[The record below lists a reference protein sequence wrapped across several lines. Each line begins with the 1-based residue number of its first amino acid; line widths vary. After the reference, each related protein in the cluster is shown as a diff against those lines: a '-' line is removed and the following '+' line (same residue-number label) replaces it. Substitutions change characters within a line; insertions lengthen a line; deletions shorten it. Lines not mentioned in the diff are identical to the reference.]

1 MNRHP
6 DAVALTRKLLAF
18 DTINP
23 PGAEQACA
31 AYLGSLLEGAG
42 FRVEYAEFAPTRMSL
57 VARIGRAIDRPPL
70 GFTGHMDTVPL
81 GAAQW
86 KRDAFGE
93 SLEGGRLYGRGA
105 SDMKSGVA
113 AFVVAALAM
122 AERLRDSPGV
132 ALVLTADEECGCGG
146 ASFLARQT
154 TLLGKVG
161 ALLVGEPT
169 ANYPLVGHKG
179 ALWLEART
187 SGITAHGSMPERGD
201 NAIYKAMHAV
211 DVLRHFDFGVEPH
224 PLMGRPTLNVGTLH
238 GGLNINSV
246 PDRATI
252 GVDIRT
258 IPGMDHGRV
267 RGRLEKALGESVEIV
282 PIVDV
287 EAIYSDPG
295 GSWMQGVFA
304 TTERNTGERAE
315 PRSATYFTDAA
326 VLNAVYR
333 DVPICVLGPGE
344 PQLAHQ
350 TDEYCV
356 VDRIEQSVVIYSDF
370 IREWNDE

>member
-1 MNRHP
+1 MNQHP
-6 DAVALTRKLLAF
+6 DAVQLTRKLLSF
-18 DTINP
+18 NTINP

-31 AYLGSLLEGAG
+31 EYLGTLLERAG
-42 FRVEYAEFAPTRMSL
+42 FRVDYAAFAPTRTSV
-57 VARIGRAIDRPPL
+57 VARIGRDMDKPPL

-81 GAAQW
+81 GGAPW
-86 KRDAFGE
+86 KRDAFGA
-93 SLEGGRLYGRGA
+93 SLEGGRLYGRGS

-113 AFVVAALAM
+113 AFVGAALAL
-122 AERLRDSPGV
+122 AERLRQSPGV
-132 ALVLTADEECGCGG
+132 TLVLTADEECGCGG
-146 ASFLARQT
+146 AAHLARET
-154 TLLGKVG
+154 NLLGRVG

-187 SGITAHGSMPERGD
+187 TGVTAHGSMPERGD
-201 NAIYKAMHAV
+201 NAVYKAARAV
-211 DVLRHFDFGVEPH
+211 DVLRQFDFAVEPH
-224 PLMGRPTLNVGTLH
+224 PLMGPPTLNVGTLH

-252 GVDIRT
+252 GIDIRT
-258 IPGMDHGRV
+258 IPGQNHAVV
-267 RGRLEKALGESVEIV
+267 REELRHALGETVELV

-287 EAIYSDPG
+287 EAIYSSPESD
-295 GSWMQGVFA
+295 WMQQVFA
-304 TTERNTGERAE
+304 AAERQIGERPRA
-315 PRSATYFTDAA
+315 RSATYFTDAA

-350 TDEYCV
+350 TDEYCL
-356 VDRIEQSVVIYSDF
+356 VDRVEQSADMYAELL
-370 IREWNDE
+370 REWNG

>member
-1 MNRHP
+1 MNHAP
-6 DAVALTRKLLAF
+6 DAIALTQKLLSF
-18 DTINP
+18 NTINP

-31 AYLGSLLEGAG
+31 AYLGSLLQAAG
-42 FRVEYAEFAPTRMSL
+42 FRVDYAAFAATRTSL
-57 VARIGRAIDRPPL
+57 VARIGRDLDKRPL
-70 GFTGHMDTVPL
+70 GFTGHLDTVPL
-81 GAAQW
+81 GASRW
-86 KRDAFGE
+86 KHDAFGA
-93 SLEGGRLYGRGA
+93 SLEGGKLYGRGS

-113 AFVVAALAM
+113 GFVVAALAL
-122 AERLRDSPGV
+122 AERLKQSPGV
-132 ALVLTADEECGCGG
+132 TLVLTADEECGCGG
-146 ASFLARQT
+146 ARFLARQT

-187 SGITAHGSMPERGD
+187 SGVTAHGSMPERGD
-201 NAIYKAMHAV
+201 NAVYKAVRAV
-211 DVLRHFDFGVEPH
+211 DALRNFDFGVEPH
-224 PLMGRPTLNVGTLH
+224 HLMGGPTLNVGTLH

-252 GVDIRT
+252 GIDIRT
-258 IPGMDHGRV
+258 IPGQAHEGV
-267 RGRLEKALGESVEIV
+267 RSRLARALGEAVEIV
-282 PIVDV
+282 PMVDV
-287 EAIYSDPG
+287 EAVYSDPRDP
-295 GSWMQGVFA
+295 WMQQVFA
-304 TTERNTGERAE
+304 TAGAITGERPE

-350 TDEYCV
+350 TDEHCL
-356 VDRIEQSVVIYSDF
+356 VDRVEQSVAVYSDL
-370 IREWNDE
+370 IREWNF

>member
-1 MNRHP
+1 MNPHP
-6 DAVALTRKLLAF
+6 DVVALTRKLLSF

-31 AYLGSLLEGAG
+31 EYLGALLERSG
-42 FRVEYAEFAPTRMSL
+42 FRVDYAAFAPTRTSV
-57 VARIGRAIDRPPL
+57 VARIGRDMDKPPL

-81 GAAQW
+81 GGAQW
-86 KRDAFGE
+86 KRDPFGA
-93 SLEGGRLYGRGA
+93 SLEGGRLYGRGS

-113 AFVVAALAM
+113 AFVVAALAQ
-122 AERLRDSPGV
+122 AERLRESPGV
-132 ALVLTADEECGCGG
+132 TLVLTADEECGCGG
-146 ASFLARQT
+146 AAHLARET
-154 TLLGKVG
+154 SLLGRVG

-187 SGITAHGSMPERGD
+187 TGVTAHGSMPERGD
-201 NAIYKAMHAV
+201 NAVYKAARAV
-211 DVLRHFDFGVEPH
+211 DVLRQFDFAVEPH
-224 PLMGRPTLNVGTLH
+224 PLMGPPTLNVGTLH
-238 GGLNINSV
+238 GGLNVNSV

-252 GVDIRT
+252 GIDIRT
-258 IPGMDHGRV
+258 IPGQDHAGV
-267 RGRLEKALGESVEIV
+267 RSKLQHALGDAVELT

-287 EAIYSDPG
+287 QAIYSSPESG
-295 GSWMQGVFA
+295 WMQQVFA
-304 TTERNTGERAE
+304 AAERQIGERPHA
-315 PRSATYFTDAA
+315 RSATYFTDAA

-350 TDEYCV
+350 TDEYCL
-356 VDRIEQSVVIYSDF
+356 VDRVEQSVDMYAELL
-370 IREWNDE
+370 RAWNA

>member
-1 MNRHP
+1 MNQNP
-6 DAVALTRKLLAF
+6 DAVQLTRKLLSF
-18 DTINP
+18 NTINP

-31 AYLGSLLEGAG
+31 EYLGTLLERAG
-42 FRVEYAEFAPTRMSL
+42 FRVDYAAFAPTRTSV
-57 VARIGRAIDRPPL
+57 VARIGRDMDRPPI

-81 GAAQW
+81 GGAQW
-86 KRDAFGE
+86 KQDAFGA
-93 SLEGGRLYGRGA
+93 SLEGGRLYGRGS

-113 AFVVAALAM
+113 AFVVAALAQ

-132 ALVLTADEECGCGG
+132 TLVLTADEECGCGG
-146 ASFLARQT
+146 AAHLVRDT
-154 TLLGKVG
+154 NLLGRVG

-187 SGITAHGSMPERGD
+187 TGITAHGSMPERGD
-201 NAIYKAMHAV
+201 NAVYKAARAV
-211 DVLRHFDFGVEPH
+211 DVLRQFDFAVEPH
-224 PLMGRPTLNVGTLH
+224 PLMGAPTLNVGTLH

-252 GVDIRT
+252 GIDIRT
-258 IPGMDHGRV
+258 IPGQDHAGV
-267 RGRLEKALGESVEIV
+267 RNKLQRALGEAVELV

-287 EAIYSDPG
+287 EAIYSSPE
-295 GSWMQGVFA
+295 SAWMQQVFA
-304 TTERNTGERAE
+304 AAERRIGERPRA
-315 PRSATYFTDAA
+315 RSATYFTDAA

-350 TDEYCV
+350 TDEYCL
-356 VDRIEQSVVIYSDF
+356 VDRVEQSVDMYAELL
-370 IREWNDE
+370 RAWNA

>member
-1 MNRHP
+1 MNPYP
-6 DAVALTRKLLAF
+6 DAVALTRKLLSF
-18 DTINP
+18 NTINP

-31 AYLGSLLEGAG
+31 EYLGTLLERAG
-42 FRVEYAEFAPTRMSL
+42 FRVDYAAFAPTRTSV
-57 VARIGRAIDRPPL
+57 VARIGRDMDKPPL

-81 GAAQW
+81 GGAQW
-86 KRDAFGE
+86 KRDAFGA
-93 SLEGGRLYGRGA
+93 SLEGGRLYGRGS

-113 AFVVAALAM
+113 AFVVAALAQ
-122 AERLRDSPGV
+122 AERLRQSPGV
-132 ALVLTADEECGCGG
+132 TLVLTADEECGCGG
-146 ASFLARQT
+146 AAHLARET
-154 TLLGKVG
+154 NLLGRVG

-187 SGITAHGSMPERGD
+187 TGITAHGSMPERGD
-201 NAIYKAMHAV
+201 NAVYKAARAV
-211 DVLRHFDFGVEPH
+211 DVLRQFDFAVEPH
-224 PLMGRPTLNVGTLH
+224 PLMGLPTLNVGTLH

-252 GVDIRT
+252 GIDIRT
-258 IPGMDHGRV
+258 IPGQDHASV
-267 RGRLEKALGESVEIV
+267 RNRLQHTLGDAVEIV

-287 EAIYSDPG
+287 EAIYSTPESG
-295 GSWMQGVFA
+295 WMQRVFA
-304 TTERNTGERAE
+304 AAERQIGERPHA
-315 PRSATYFTDAA
+315 RSATYFTDAA

-350 TDEYCV
+350 TDEYCL
-356 VDRIEQSVVIYSDF
+356 VDRVEQSVDMYAELL
-370 IREWNDE
+370 REWNG

>member
-1 MNRHP
+1 MSRHP

-23 PGAEQACA
+23 PGAEEACA
-31 AYLGSLLEGAG
+31 RHLGGLLEAAG
-42 FRVEYAEFAPTRMSL
+42 FDVDYAEFAPTRTSL
-57 VARIGRAIDRPPL
+57 VARIGRNMDKPPL

-81 GAAQW
+81 GAAAW
-86 KRDAFGE
+86 KRDAFGA
-93 SLEGGRLYGRGA
+93 SLEAGRLYGRGA

-113 AFVVAALAM
+113 AFVVAAIALAG
-122 AERLRDSPGV
+122 RLRQSPGV
-132 ALVLTADEECGCGG
+132 TLVLTADEECGCGG
-146 ASFLARQT
+146 AVHLARKT
-154 TLLGKVG
+154 GLLGRVG

-187 SGITAHGSMPERGD
+187 SGVTAHGSMPERGD
-201 NAIYKAMHAV
+201 NAIYKAANV
-211 DVLRHFDFGVEPH
+211 VTILRDFDFGVAPH
-224 PLMGRPTLNVGTLH
+224 PLMGGPTLNVGTLH

-252 GVDIRT
+252 GIDIRT
-258 IPGMDHGRV
+258 IPGQDHARV
-267 RGRLEKALGESVEIV
+267 RSRLQQALGDAVDIA
-282 PIVDV
+282 PIIDV
-287 EAIYSDPG
+287 EAIYSDPREP
-295 GSWMQGVFA
+295 WLQQVFA
-304 TTERNTGERAE
+304 VAGRHLGAHPE

-326 VLNAVYR
+326 VLNSVYR

-350 TDEYCV
+350 TDEYCL
-356 VDRIEQSVVIYSDF
+356 VDRVEQSVAIYTEL
-370 IREWNDE
+370 IHEWGL